1 MRSDKRKN
9 KNRFRKSKETETSV
23 VSADGTATKKR
34 YRLNKKQFFKFLLA
48 LILVMI
54 IGVAIF
60 VGVVIAQA
68 PKIDTDKIYDILT
81 ESTIIYDDNGN
92 EIDTVYTEANR
103 SNVKYDDI
111 PKNLINAFVALED
124 KTFWDHHGFNFI
136 RIFGAIKEAVFSGG
150 DVSGTSTITQQLA
163 RNLFLRE
170 TMFDHSIKRKII
182 EAYYTII
189 LEKNLTKEQ
198 IIEAYLNTINFGYNS
213 NGVQAASQAYFSKDV
228 KDLTVAQCAALAAL
242 PQAPSHFQLVEVVGN
257 DDVSTKD
264 QNIIK
269 RTSNGTYIANDASK
283 ERRLTCL
290 KLMLE
295 QKYITQE
302 QYDKASNRPLKKM
315 LNPAYNGAS
324 TEADYFADYVI
335 KEVINDLMEKKGWD
349 YDRAW
354 EKVYNG
360 GLKIHSTMDSQAQ
373 KVIEKEFDNDA
384 NFPNAV
390 INTDGNGNVI
400 NKYGQ
405 VVLYDYNDYFDEH
418 GNFTFRTDEIVK
430 RKDGSMIIRA
440 NKRLNVYNTEVNGET
455 DYSIEFKDL
464 YVSENGRPYS
474 IAGGYINIP
483 QQYKTKNKKGNIII
497 SADFFKDEQYKDF
510 FIFNDDGTVTIPAK
524 SYELNQKVIQP
535 QAAMTIVENS
545 TGNIKAMVG
554 GRKTTGRMLFNRAT
568 SPRQPGSSIKPL
580 GVYSAAIQQSAEE
593 AASGKK
599 HAFTDLGIDEQ
610 GADLWGN
617 YLTAGSIVIDEK
629 TTINGSVWPQN
640 AGGGYSGPQTMRYA
654 LQQSINTCAVKIF
667 LQVGANYSADL
678 VKKFGITT
686 LDTEGS
692 VSDLNPAALALG
704 GMTNG
709 VTTLDMASAYS
720 AFPNNGTRKET
731 SSYSEVLDSSGKKL
745 LTNKSSKTHRVLDS
759 GVAWIMTD
767 MLKSVVTSGLG
778 SPASISGV
786 QAGGK
791 TGTTDD
797 EFDIWFDG
805 FTPSYSASLWIGND
819 QNFQLTSMSSYAASL
834 WGKIMNQISGAKSG
848 SYKGVPSN
856 VIYTGGEYYIS
867 GTQGGAKS
875 LKSLEKTVTIC
886 TESGYLATPDCPH
899 TEKKTYKTYG
909 DGAEDVPKYYCNIHN
924 SDTDKYPINPNDKTK
939 PKDPAK
945 PPDEEEPEEPDN
957 PDDPGGDDKP
967 PVNPDDPNN
976 PDVPDNPG
984 GDTGDKPAA

>member
-9 KNRFRKSKETETSV
+9 KNRFRKNKETETSV
-23 VSADGTATKKR
+23 VNADGTAAKKR

-48 LILVMI
+48 LVLVMI
-54 IGVAIF
+54 IGVAVY

-68 PKIDTDKIYDILT
+68 PEIKTDEIYDILT
-81 ESTIIYDDNGN
+81 ESTIIYDDDGN

-103 SNVKYDDI
+103 SNVKYEEL
-111 PKNLINAFVALED
+111 PENLVNAFVALED

-136 RIFGAIKEAVFSGG
+136 RILGAIKEAVTSGG

-198 IIEAYLNTINFGYNS
+198 IMEAYLNTINFGYNS

-242 PQAPSHFQLVEVVGN
+242 PQAPSHYQLVEVVGN

-302 QYDKASNRPLKKM
+302 QYDKASKRSLKKM
-315 LNPAYNGAS
+315 LNPVYNGAS

-335 KEVINDLMEKKGWD
+335 KEVINDLMENKGYD

-360 GLKIHSTMDSQAQ
+360 GIKIYSTMDSQAQ
-373 KVIEKEFDNDA
+373 RVVENEFDNDA
-384 NFPNAV
+384 NFPSAK
-390 INTDGNGNVI
+390 IRFDGSGNVI

-405 VVLYDYNDYFDEH
+405 IILYDYNDYFDAD
-418 GNFTFRTDEIVK
+418 GNFTFRKGEIVK

-440 NKRLNVYNTEVNGET
+440 NKRLNVYDTEVNGET

-464 YVSENGRPYS
+464 YIQENGTPYS

-483 QQYKTKNKKGNIII
+483 QEYKSKNKKGNIII

-524 SYELNQKVIQP
+524 SYDLNQRVIQP

-545 TGNIKAMVG
+545 TGSIKAMVG
-554 GRKTTGRMLFNRAT
+554 GRKTTGRMLYNRAT

-580 GVYSAAIQQSAEE
+580 GVYSAAIQQSANE

-599 HAFTDLGIDEQ
+599 HNFTDYGIDEQ

-640 AGGGYSGPQTMRYA
+640 VNGYTGPQTMRSA

-667 LQVGANYSADL
+667 LQVGADFSANQ

-692 VSDLNPAALALG
+692 VNDLNPAALALG

-709 VTTLDMASAYS
+709 VTTLDMASAYTS
-720 AFPNNGTRKET
+720 FPNNGTRKDT
-731 SSYSEVLDSSGKKL
+731 SSYTEVLDSSGKKL
-745 LTNKSSKTHRVLDS
+745 LTNTAAKTHRVLDS

-767 MLKSVVTSGLG
+767 MLKSVVTGGIG
-778 SPASISGV
+778 SPAAISGV
-786 QAGGK
+786 QVGGK

-805 FTPSYSASLWIGND
+805 FTPAYSASLWIGND

-834 WGKIMNQISGAKSG
+834 WGKIMNQISAAKTG
-848 SYKGVPSN
+848 SYKSAPSN

-875 LKSLEKTVTIC
+875 LKGLEKTVTIC

-909 DGAEDVPKYYCNIHN
+909 DDAESAPKYYCNLHN
-924 SDTDKYPINPNDKTK
+924 SNPDKYPVDPKATVK
-939 PKDPAK
+939 PKDPVK
-945 PPDEEEPEEPDN
+945 PPDEEEPDDPDKPVD
-957 PDDPGGDDKP
+957 PDDP
-967 PVNPDDPNN
+967 DDPDN
-976 PDVPDNPG
+976 PDVPDNPDNPDNPG
-984 GDTGDKPAA
+984 GDTNKPAA

>member
-9 KNRFRKSKETETSV
+9 KNRFRKNKETETSV
-23 VSADGTATKKR
+23 VNADGTAAKKR

-54 IGVAIF
+54 IGVAIY

-68 PKIDTDKIYDILT
+68 PEIKTDEIYDILT
-81 ESTIIYDDNGN
+81 ESTIIYDDDGN

-103 SNVKYDDI
+103 SNVKYEEL
-111 PKNLINAFVALED
+111 PENLVNAFVALED

-136 RIFGAIKEAVFSGG
+136 RILGAIKEAVTSGG

-198 IIEAYLNTINFGYNS
+198 IMEAYLNTINFGYNS

-228 KDLTVAQCAALAAL
+228 KDLTIAQCAALAAL
-242 PQAPSHFQLVEVVGN
+242 PQAPSHYQLVEVVGN

-269 RTSNGTYIANDASK
+269 RTSSGTYIANDASK

-302 QYDKASNRPLKKM
+302 QYDKASKRSLKKM
-315 LNPAYNGAS
+315 LNPIYNGAS

-335 KEVINDLMEKKGWD
+335 KEVINDLMENKGWD

-360 GLKIHSTMDSQAQ
+360 GIKIHSTMDSQAQ
-373 KVIEKEFDNDA
+373 RVIENEFDNDA
-384 NFPNAV
+384 NFPSAK
-390 INTDGNGNVI
+390 ILFDGSGNVI

-405 VVLYDYNDYFDEH
+405 IILYDYNDYFDAD
-418 GNFTFRTDEIVK
+418 GNFTFRKGEIVK

-440 NKRLNVYNTEVNGET
+440 NKRLNVYDTEVNGET

-464 YVSENGRPYS
+464 YIQENGTPYS

-483 QQYKTKNKKGNIII
+483 QEYKAKNKKGNIII

-524 SYELNQKVIQP
+524 SYDLNQKVIQP

-545 TGNIKAMVG
+545 TGSIKAMVG
-554 GRKTTGRMLFNRAT
+554 GRKTTGRMLYNRAT

-580 GVYSAAIQQSAEE
+580 GVYSAAIQQSANE

-599 HAFTDLGIDEQ
+599 HNFTDYGIDEQ
-610 GADLWGN
+610 GTDLWGN

-640 AGGGYSGPQTMRYA
+640 AGGGYSGPQTMRSA

-667 LQVGANYSADL
+667 LQMGADFSANQ

-692 VSDLNPAALALG
+692 VNDLNPAALALG

-709 VTTLDMASAYS
+709 VTTLDMASAYTS
-720 AFPNNGTRKET
+720 FPNNGTRKDT
-731 SSYSEVLDSSGKKL
+731 SSYTEVLDSSGKKL
-745 LTNKSSKTHRVLDS
+745 LTNKTAKTHRVLDS

-767 MLKSVVTSGLG
+767 MLKSVVTNGIG

-786 QAGGK
+786 QVGGK

-805 FTPSYSASLWIGND
+805 FTPTYSASLWIGND

-834 WGKIMNQISGAKSG
+834 WGKIMNQISAAKAG
-848 SYKGVPSN
+848 SYKSAPSN

-875 LKSLEKTVTIC
+875 LKGLEKTVTIC

-909 DGAEDVPKYYCNIHN
+909 DDAESAPKYYCNLHN
-924 SDTDKYPINPNDKTK
+924 SDIDKYPVDPKATVK
-939 PKDPAK
+939 PKDPVK
-945 PPDEEEPEEPDN
+945 PPDEEEPDDPDPVDPDDPDN
-957 PDDPGGDDKP
+957 PD
-967 PVNPDDPNN
+967 N
-976 PDVPDNPG
+976 PDVPDNPDNPDNPG
-984 GDTGDKPAA
+984 GDTTKPAA